1 MYKDITGIILSG
13 GKSSRMGRNKSILK
27 IGDKTIIE
35 RVRDLLQDIFQD
47 VILITNDPDEYKFL
61 GLPMFEDKYRHKGP
75 LAGIHSGLMHSSTEI
90 NFIISCDIPL
100 ITQEMIEYLVEFK
113 TNKIITVAKADGFIQ
128 QLAGKYSKACLSD
141 TEDILK
147 EYLEAE
153 RRDNVQKKRRCNV
166 LKLIDRVGA
175 EIINAEKLP
184 FYTEDLYF
192 NMNKTEDYNSLLNKL
207 SIADKNQN

>member
-13 GKSSRMGRNKSILK
+13 GKSSRMGRNKSFLK
-27 IGDKTIIE
+27 VGDKTIIE
-35 RVRDLLQDIFQD
+35 RVRDLLQGIFQD

-75 LAGIHSGLMHSSTEI
+75 IAGIHSGLMHSSTEI

-100 ITQEMIEYLVEFK
+100 ITQEMIKYLIDYK
-113 TNKIITVAKADGFIQ
+113 TDKLVTIAKADGFIQ

-153 RRDNVQKKRRCNV
+153 RRDDVQKKRRCNV

-175 EIINAEKLP
+175 EIINAEELP
-184 FYTEDLYF
+184 FYSEDLYF
-192 NMNKTEDYNSLLNKL
+192 NMNKTEDYELLLQKL
-207 SIADKNQN
+207 QVMNFS